1 MSASFVSLQRQ
12 TFRKNERLCSRKIIQ
27 DLALKG
33 KNIHIN
39 PIRLLWIPSILNV
52 SIPAQAAFT
61 VPKRNFKDAVDRNRI
76 KRRMREAYR
85 KNKSSLYSLISNNK
99 NQYALLFVFTGKE
112 SITYFETEEKI
123 KLILH
128 RFAEDIQKNNR

>member
-33 KNIHIN
+33 KNIQIN
-39 PIRLLWIPSILNV
+39 PIRLLWIPSLLNV

-61 VPKRNFKDAVDRNRI
+61 VPKRNFKNAVDRNRI
-76 KRRMREAYR
+76 KRRLREAYR

-99 NQYALLFVFTGKE
+99 NQYALLFVFTGRE
-112 SITYFETEEKI
+112 TITYLETEEKI
-123 KLILH
+123 KIILQ
-128 RFAEDIQKNNR
+128 RFAEDIQKNNN